1 MISEHEL
8 MTCLKNLAGAF
19 PDRIMDDKL
28 LSAYRSGLSDLEEG
42 YLYLAVQDIIKTA
55 KFFPRISEIREVH
68 DHKWHG
74 NARHRLTYNGEVFER
89 LEKEHGKDRRL
100 WNKTPKLTPA
110 QAEYQ
115 RQRREYRIEMDD
127 YVVGSGW
134 NGKVVD
140 GG

>member
-68 DHKWHG
+68 DRIWHMMGRRPKTYDGELIDALIKKHGRDGVNKPGVLSAEQQAYEAEHRAYHKEMG
-74 NARHRLTYNGEVFER
+74 
-89 LEKEHGKDRRL
+89 D
-100 WNKTPKLTPA
+100 
-110 QAEYQ
+110 YQ
-115 RQRREYRIEMDD
+115 R
-127 YVVGSGW
+127 
-134 NGKVVD
+134 KVVL
-140 GG
+140 